1 MDGEEQQRAQQ
12 LAPAGLSLQVQE
24 AALFSRTRFWMG
36 SRQRGKGV
44 TWAGEKEKAKVA
56 QATPSAPTSLPTPK
70 PKEQKKKMESTGQ
83 ASFNPKSTGQSSF
96 LANSSKEEEKL
107 WRVEQKR
114 PLRILC
120 LHGYTQNGNIFRRKL
135 RALETAVIKQIPGS
149 KFIYP
154 TAPHAANEDWVTFN
168 EETDASVDGFTGESR
183 GWWLHGE
190 DPNGGTAVVSPG
202 TATLWAQ
209 SLALLK
215 ETVEVSGPIDGVLGF
230 SQGAAAAAI
239 LAATPAWK
247 LRFCIVIGGYVP
259 TEHPAASDLLAGAA
273 RLAIGG

>member
-24 AALFSRTRFWMG
+24 AALFSRARFWMG

-202 TATLWAQ
+202 SCMRDVDS
-209 SLALLK
+209 SLNHALIIQFFKGYRLEGK
-215 ETVEVSGPIDGVLGF
+215 WVLEHAVFGGVVRHGMSRNFSLGCRIDQQV
-230 SQGAAAAAI
+230 
-239 LAATPAWK
+239 
-247 LRFCIVIGGYVP
+247 
-259 TEHPAASDLLAGAA
+259 
-273 RLAIGG
+273 